1 MSYILFI
8 FWGGPNSFL
17 LLSSYWVMKES
28 LKFEVTLYWCIYRC
42 LLFHVWWKRK
52 GEVIWEVRYCE
63 RGWWSYWSSLFFFLL
78 SKLSLYFERFWATLT
93 LAPFT
98 FISNSIY
105 LALCQRQ
112 TVAKLIEKVPIS
124 SRTNTNKPEVV
135 FCYCQTTAF
144 LEWFYSR
151 IISYTIACSNQT
163 PWLCSSHCVYLEGV
177 TRFWRS
183 WDITV
188 KPTWLI

>member
-1 MSYILFI
+1 MFVVSCLVEKKRGSDMGSKVLWKGLMKLLI
-8 FWGGPNSFL
+8 F
-17 LLSSYWVMKES
+17 
-28 LKFEVTLYWCIYRC
+28 
-42 LLFHVWWKRK
+42 
-52 GEVIWEVRYCE
+52 VI
-63 RGWWSYWSSLFFFLL
+63 FFLL

-151 IISYTIACSNQT
+151 IISYTIDCSNQT